1 MGIEELS
8 ELITRASIVLY
19 DTIKN
24 DGMTL
29 TAELN
34 DGRTI
39 GKRYLEEVE
48 CEVVSKEE

>member
-8 ELITRASIVLY
+8 ELIIKASIVLY
-19 DTIKN
+19 DTIEN

-39 GKRYLEEVE
+39 EINIKEKK
-48 CEVVSKEE
+48 VVADK

>member
-1 MGIEELS
+1 MEIEELS
-8 ELITRASIVLY
+8 ELIVRASILLY
-19 DTIKN
+19 ETIEN

-39 GKRYLEEVE
+39 EINIKEKKVVE
-48 CEVVSKEE
+48 DK

>member
-8 ELITRASIVLY
+8 ELIMRASIALY
-19 DTIKN
+19 DTIEN

-29 TAELN
+29 TAELI

-39 GKRYLEEVE
+39 EINIKEKKVVE
-48 CEVVSKEE
+48 DK